1 MAAVDARAPLAGV
14 RVLVTRPA
22 HQAEHLVQLIEQ
34 SGGEAIRFPVVEITE
49 PTDPAALRARIDRL
63 VEFDLAIFISA
74 NAVERALPLVHARY
88 PVLPVALTL
97 AAIGA
102 GTVRALRRFGV
113 ENVLAPTARFDSEA
127 LLALPPLQQVRGRKI
142 VIFRGEGGRELLGD
156 TLTARG
162 AAVEYAE
169 CYRRRRPVSDI
180 APLVQR
186 WARGGIDIVV
196 CTSVEGL
203 HNLQTLLG
211 AADSRWLLRTPL
223 VVVSARLAAAAR
235 ALGCRHEPVSAQ
247 EASDEAIV
255 AAIETWRAT
264 QNSL

>member
-22 HQAEHLVQLIEQ
+22 HQAGHLAQLIEQ
-34 SGGEAIRFPVVEITE
+34 AGGEAIRFPVVEITE

-63 VEFDLAIFISA
+63 AEFDLAVFISP
-74 NAVERALPLVHARY
+74 NAVERALPLLHARY
-88 PVLPVALTL
+88 PVLPAALTL
-97 AAIGA
+97 AAVGA
-102 GTVRALRRFGV
+102 GTVRALQRCGI

-127 LLALPPLQQVRGRKI
+127 LLALPSLQQLRGKKI

-186 WARGGIDIVV
+186 WAQGGIDIVV

-203 HNLQTLLG
+203 HNLQALLG
-211 AADSRWLLRTPL
+211 EADSQWLRRTPL

-235 ALGCRHEPVSAQ
+235 ALGCRQQPVSAQ

-255 AAIETWRAT
+255 AAIKTWRAT